1 MAEVTLIAC
10 LDETQVEEALSRLSG
25 LTKKAPEVL
34 APYSPPPAPKKSKA
48 RQVAEMIAPRPT
60 QTMRREAL
68 KNILIHYDSFLDT
81 QGEGDPGMRVA
92 FSHISRALKPFWG
105 GTNGIDMLA
114 NRRRE
119 YESSSGAYRGT
130 IYTPTPFGEE
140 VLAELKAMGAL

>member
-10 LDETQVEEALSRLSG
+10 LDEAQLEKALSRLSG

-34 APYSPPPAPKKSKA
+34 APYSPTPAPKKSKA
-48 RQVAEMIAPRPT
+48 RQVAEIIAPRPS

-92 FSHISRALKPFWG
+92 FSHISRALKPIWHG
-105 GTNGIDMLA
+105 SNGIDMLV
-114 NRRRE
+114 NRQRD
-119 YESSSGAYRGT
+119 YDPSSGQYRGT
-130 IYTPTPFGEE
+130 IYSPTPFGEE